1 LLTTIE
7 EFEGGAMRQ
16 PRPTCEQRVGTEG
29 AERSGKKRVKR
40 RPTRQRAW
48 SRDGVEID
56 EEEARVRKNS
66 RGSHH
71 WGPFFILVRWL
82 VTLQR

>member
-1 LLTTIE
+1 
-7 EFEGGAMRQ
+7 MRQ

-48 SRDGVEID
+48 SRDRRGRSSG
-56 EEEARVRKNS
+56 EEELAGLPPLGSFFQTSKVARDFAKVE
-66 RGSHH
+66 
-71 WGPFFILVRWL
+71 FYIYF
-82 VTLQR
+82 